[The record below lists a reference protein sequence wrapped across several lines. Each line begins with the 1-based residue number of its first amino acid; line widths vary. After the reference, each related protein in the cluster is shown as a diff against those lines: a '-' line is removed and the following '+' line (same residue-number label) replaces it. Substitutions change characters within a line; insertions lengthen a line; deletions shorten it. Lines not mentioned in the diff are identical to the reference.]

1 MATTPDGEPEAA
13 VPSEVSSEVSTAGP
27 LILKQP
33 VFHWQQDATGQP
45 VMVELA
51 PGDPAP
57 DSLSPAQIEDFR
69 ARGIL

>member
-1 MATTPDGEPEAA
+1 MAKNHDVEIPAGEAK
-13 VPSEVSSEVSTAGP
+13 VSSEVSTGA

-57 DSLSPAQIEDFR
+57 DSLNQAQIEDFR

>member
-1 MATTPDGEPEAA
+1 MANTPDGETEAA
-13 VPSEVSSEVSTAGP
+13 VPSEVSTAGA

-33 VFHWQQDATGQP
+33 VFHWQKDATGQP
-45 VMVELA
+45 VLVELA

-57 DSLSPAQIEDFR
+57 DSLNPAQIEDFR

>member
-1 MATTPDGEPEAA
+1 MAKDEKAPEPADPAA
-13 VPSEVSSEVSTAGP
+13 FPAA

-33 VFHWQQDATGQP
+33 VFHWRKDAAGAD
-45 VMVELA
+45 VLVELA

-57 DSLSPAQIEDFR
+57 DSLTPEQIKDFR

>member
-1 MATTPDGEPEAA
+1 MAKDEKAPEPDAPAA
-13 VPSEVSSEVSTAGP
+13 

-33 VFHWQQDATGQP
+33 VFHWQKDAAGAD
-45 VMVELA
+45 VLVELA

-57 DSLSPAQIEDFR
+57 DSLTPEQIEDFR

>member
-1 MATTPDGEPEAA
+1 MAKDEKAPEPDAPAA
-13 VPSEVSSEVSTAGP
+13 

-33 VFHWQQDATGQP
+33 VFHWRKDAGGAD

-57 DSLSPAQIEDFR
+57 DSLTPEQIEDFR

>member
-1 MATTPDGEPEAA
+1 MAKDDKEPAPEFGHEAA
-13 VPSEVSSEVSTAGP
+13 GA

-33 VFHWQQDATGQP
+33 VFHWQQDANGQP
-45 VMVELA
+45 VRVELA

-57 DSLSPAQIEDFR
+57 DSLTPEQIEDFR